1 MKKKTLLA
9 GLTAVAMTLSL
20 LAGCSSTTAA
30 TTAAATSKDS
40 STTAAAATSA
50 GTDSST
56 MAAAATS
63 EGTDGSTTAAAT
75 VEGTPTLDAIK
86 ASGKLVM
93 LTNAT
98 FPPFEMV
105 DGDEVVGVDVELAQ
119 RVADKIGVE
128 LEVQDMNFDLLTS
141 ALAAG
146 KGDLIAAGMSI
157 TPERQEEVD
166 FSTPYVDTNLLIIIP
181 KDSAIAGPDDLAGKT
196 IAVQETTTSDLY
208 VTDNVDSKEVLRF
221 KSAVEAGN
229 AVITGKADAAV
240 IDEMTGQNVV
250 NANADELA
258 ITEES
263 LSHEQYA
270 MAVAKGQEDLL
281 AVINE
286 VLAEAVEKDD
296 VNTLISKYMAE

>member
-30 TTAAATSKDS
+30 TTAASTSKDS
-40 STTAAAATSA
+40 STTAAAE
-50 GTDSST
+50 
-56 MAAAATS
+56 TS
-63 EGTDGSTTAAAT
+63 EKADVSTTVADS

-105 DGDEVVGVDVELAQ
+105 DGDKVVGVDVELAQ

-146 KGDLIAAGMSI
+146 KGDIIAAGMSI

-166 FSTPYVDTNLLIIIP
+166 FSTPYVDTNLLIIVP
-181 KDSAIAGPDDLAGKT
+181 KDSTITGPDDLTGKT

-250 NANADELA
+250 NANPDDLT
-258 ITEES
+258 ITDES

-281 AVINE
+281 AVVNE
-286 VLAEAVEKDD
+286 VLSEAVEKDD